1 MTLLLNSVN
10 DSCWCKYSM
19 RKIIIVLSLLVLSG
33 CSSIKG
39 LIAEIPSFNDPNQS
53 ARIIDVR
60 QSIEQ
65 IDCGQPQLA
74 QAQRVQSNLQWFHL
88 YSESA
93 GLRHGDVLRLT
104 APMEETVN
112 ELAARASKAEPSKL
126 YCDLKKNILRD
137 QARSAAS
144 AVLGRY

>member
-1 MTLLLNSVN
+1 
-10 DSCWCKYSM
+10 M
-19 RKIIIVLSLLVLSG
+19 RKILVILSLVVLSG

-39 LIAEIPSFNDPNQS
+39 LIAEIPSFNDTNQS

-74 QAQRVQSNLQWFHL
+74 QAQRVQNNLQWFHL

-93 GLRHGDVLRLT
+93 GLRHTDVLRLT
-104 APMEETVN
+104 EPMEATVN
-112 ELAARASKAEPSKL
+112 EWATRAAKGEPSKI
-126 YCDLKKNILRD
+126 YCELKQNILRA
-137 QARSAAS
+137 QAKSAAA